1 MAEHNSKNLGAAFGT
16 PYVMT

>member
-16 PYVMT
+16 PCVMM